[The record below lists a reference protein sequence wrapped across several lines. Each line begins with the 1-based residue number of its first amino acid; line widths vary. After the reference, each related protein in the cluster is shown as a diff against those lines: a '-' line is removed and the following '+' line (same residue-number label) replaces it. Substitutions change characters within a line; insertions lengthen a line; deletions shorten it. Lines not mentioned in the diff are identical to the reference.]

1 MIKIWKEPNLI
12 YFILFCIKDYF
23 KKLLIEKNSKLL
35 HIILMNESKNQS
47 IENTKKT
54 TRINYYASCSLRGH
68 KKRDLNFFFQ
78 SIKHK
83 EILLILSQP

>member
-1 MIKIWKEPNLI
+1 MIKIWKEPDLI
-12 YFILFCIKDYF
+12 YFTLFSIEDYF

>member
-35 HIILMNESKNQS
+35 HIILMNESKN
-47 IENTKKT
+47 
-54 TRINYYASCSLRGH
+54 R
-68 KKRDLNFFFQ
+68 
-78 SIKHK
+78 
-83 EILLILSQP
+83 